1 MVFAPPHYKVV
12 SNGIKKEEFIEGGIK
27 FTHWKEDTPL
37 STKMMVIGVAKFAT
51 KLYDD
56 SPKGIPVTAWMY
68 PQDSTKGFYDYA
80 VAPSILKFF
89 ADLIGPF
96 PYKKLA
102 NVQSKTIFGGMEN
115 ASCIFYNEDY
125 ATGKR
130 QHEHVIA
137 HEIAHQWFG
146 DMVSEKSFAHLWLSE
161 GFADYFENYY
171 FEKKYSEEIA
181 REKWIEARE
190 VVIDFVKYS
199 SKPVVDST
207 EDLMSLLNANSYK
220 KGSWVLRMLRSEVGD
235 KAFLDIVRAYYERY
249 KGGNA
254 ETKDFEIVA
263 EKISG
268 KELSWFFDQWL
279 HRPGIPVLEISTKI
293 QNNEL
298 FLYVEQQAQP
308 YRFNLEVAIVDGDG
322 EIRKEI
328 FLVQNKESEFKVK
341 VKGSSAK
348 YSIDPDA
355 KLLYR
360 LKK

>member
-1 MVFAPPHYKVV
+1 
-12 SNGIKKEEFIEGGIK
+12 
-27 FTHWKEDTPL
+27 
-37 STKMMVIGVAKFAT
+37 
-51 KLYDD
+51 
-56 SPKGIPVTAWMY
+56 
-68 PQDSTKGFYDYA
+68 
-80 VAPSILKFF
+80 
-89 ADLIGPF
+89 
-96 PYKKLA
+96 
-102 NVQSKTIFGGMEN
+102 
-115 ASCIFYNEDY
+115 
-125 ATGKR
+125 
-130 QHEHVIA
+130 
-137 HEIAHQWFG
+137 
-146 DMVSEKSFAHLWLSE
+146 
-161 GFADYFENYY
+161 
-171 FEKKYSEEIA
+171 
-181 REKWIEARE
+181 
-190 VVIDFVKYS
+190 
-199 SKPVVDST
+199 
-207 EDLMSLLNANSYK
+207 MSLLNANSYK

-293 QNNEL
+293 QNHEL